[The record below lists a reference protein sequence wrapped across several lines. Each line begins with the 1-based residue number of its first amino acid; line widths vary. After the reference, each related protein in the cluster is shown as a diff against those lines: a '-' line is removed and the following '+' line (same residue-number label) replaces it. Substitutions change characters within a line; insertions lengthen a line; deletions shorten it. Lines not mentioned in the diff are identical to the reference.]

1 MDIKRKESAMT
12 NHICNPSVS
21 ADDTSTLPLLL
32 TVKQAADLLNVSPHH
47 VRNLCANGKI
57 RSVKVGSK
65 WRIGR
70 DAFLEQFEI
79 NGRRNLDAP
88 SNVVAAGET
97 VEIVIRIEMPAE
109 LAKQLVNAK
118 VMVDGK

>member
-1 MDIKRKESAMT
+1 MA

-32 TVKQAADLLNVSPHH
+32 TVKQAADLLNVSTQH
-47 VRNLCANGKI
+47 VRDLCANGKI
-57 RSVKVGSK
+57 KSVKVGSA

-70 DAFLEQFEI
+70 DALLEQFEI
-79 NGRRNLDAP
+79 NGRRSFDVP
-88 SNVVAAGET
+88 TNVVAADET

-118 VMVDGK
+118 VLVDGK